1 MRRITLFVL
10 LIGVLLFVTGCT
22 RDPVSSV
29 PECELVRAPD
39 PAKYAVASTDEQLV
53 MMTNSY
59 VGQVRKTSEC
69 NTNIRKV
76 NAKNETLFK

>member
-10 LIGVLLFVTGCT
+10 LIGLLLLVTGCAHNQAT
-22 RDPVSSV
+22 ST
-29 PECELVRAPD
+29 PECEIVRAPD
-39 PAKYAVASTDEQLV
+39 PAKYATASTDEQLV